1 MTDES
6 VRPDDEGVSLLEL
19 LQVLADNVRLLVL
32 GPLLVG
38 LLALGLAFLIT
49 PVFTASTKL
58 MLPQQQQS
66 AATTI
71 LQNLGSF
78 GGLPGASYFARN
90 PADQYVSLLKSR
102 TLQNAL
108 VEQFNLI
115 ERYHEKDKSEA
126 RRVLDAVSNIG
137 HAKDG
142 LITVEVDDKDPAFA
156 ARLAN
161 AYTEELGRMLKRLA
175 VIEPQQRRM
184 FFEKQ
189 LAVTK
194 DSLLKAEVAL
204 KGSGINASALKSNP
218 QVAVE
223 SMAKLQA
230 AIRVHEI
237 KLTSMRGYLSET
249 SPELKQGLMELEVLR
264 AQLARVEKEDP
275 PATAAVSDYVAKYRE
290 VKYQEALFEIFSKQY
305 EIARLDESREGPV
318 IQVVDIAEAP
328 EHKSKPKKAQIAV
341 IATLASGLLLL
352 IFVFARHAVRTS
364 RINPSTDQQ
373 FGRLGST
380 IRRAWL
386 RT

>member
-1 MTDES
+1 MTDEP
-6 VRPDDEGVSLLEL
+6 VRPEDEGVSLLEL

-49 PVFTASTKL
+49 PVFTASTKI

-126 RRVLDAVSNIG
+126 RRVLDAVSTIG

-194 DSLLKAEVAL
+194 DGLVKAEVAL
-204 KGSGINASALKSNP
+204 KGSGINGSALKSNP

-237 KLTSMRGYLSET
+237 KLASLRGYLSET

-264 AQLARVEKEDP
+264 AQLARIEKEDP

-318 IQVVDIAEAP
+318 IQVVDVAESP

-380 IRRAWL
+380 IRRAWS

>member
-1 MTDES
+1 MTDEP
-6 VRPDDEGVSLLEL
+6 VRPEDEGVSLLEL

-38 LLALGLAFLIT
+38 LLALGLAFLMT
-49 PVFTASTKL
+49 PVFTASTKI

-90 PADQYVSLLKSR
+90 PADQYVSMLKSR

-115 ERYHEKDKSEA
+115 ERYQEKDKSDA
-126 RRVLDAVSNIG
+126 RRVLDAVSTIG

-194 DSLLKAEVAL
+194 DGLVKAEVAL
-204 KGSGINASALKSNP
+204 K
-218 QVAVE
+218 
-223 SMAKLQA
+223 
-230 AIRVHEI
+230 EI
-237 KLTSMRGYLSET
+237 G
-249 SPELKQGLMELEVLR
+249 R
-264 AQLARVEKEDP
+264 AHV
-275 PATAAVSDYVAKYRE
+275 
-290 VKYQEALFEIFSKQY
+290 
-305 EIARLDESREGPV
+305 
-318 IQVVDIAEAP
+318 
-328 EHKSKPKKAQIAV
+328 
-341 IATLASGLLLL
+341 
-352 IFVFARHAVRTS
+352 
-364 RINPSTDQQ
+364 
-373 FGRLGST
+373 
-380 IRRAWL
+380 
-386 RT
+386 